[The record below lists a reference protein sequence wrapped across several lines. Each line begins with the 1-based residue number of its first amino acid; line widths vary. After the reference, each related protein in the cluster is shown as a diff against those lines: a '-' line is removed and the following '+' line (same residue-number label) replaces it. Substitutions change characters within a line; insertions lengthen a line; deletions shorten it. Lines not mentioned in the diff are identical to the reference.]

1 MGKYAGDDRLFV
13 TYTNGESMNRV
24 MPNHSLIA
32 IKEYDYVK
40 DVKNGDIVAFD
51 DSGEMYV
58 KQFYNDYRSQT
69 YVFSPNSSDNS
80 FPPII
85 YRWEDAHE
93 IKIIGKVVICVLNM
107 GRNHFI

>member
-13 TYTNGESMNRV
+13 TYTNGESMNRI

-93 IKIIGKVVICVLNM
+93 IKIIGKMVICVLNM
-107 GRNHFI
+107 

>member
-40 DVKNGDIVAFD
+40 DVKN
-51 DSGEMYV
+51 
-58 KQFYNDYRSQT
+58 
-69 YVFSPNSSDNS
+69 
-80 FPPII
+80 
-85 YRWEDAHE
+85 W
-93 IKIIGKVVICVLNM
+93 
-107 GRNHFI
+107 